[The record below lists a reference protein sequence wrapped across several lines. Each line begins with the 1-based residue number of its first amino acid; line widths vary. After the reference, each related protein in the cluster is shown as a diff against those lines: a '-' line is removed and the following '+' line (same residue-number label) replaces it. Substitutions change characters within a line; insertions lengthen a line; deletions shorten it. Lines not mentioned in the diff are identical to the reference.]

1 MTTDAFDSAGH
12 ARPSA
17 NYGDFRRK
25 IVTAA
30 HLAHGLETLRTNES
44 GQAPQVVHCHGC
56 FDIVHPGH
64 IRYLQFARSLGDIL
78 VVSMTGDARI
88 DKQPQRPYI
97 PEELRAENLAAL
109 EFVDWVVIDS
119 QPTAREVLSVIKPD
133 IYVKGREYADNDD
146 PRFLEEKRVVE
157 SHGGRVVFSS
167 GEVVFSSSRLIESIT
182 PTEDIERRRLEVLC
196 QRHEISLPRVHQ
208 SLNGIYDKR
217 ILVVG
222 DAVIERYVYC
232 DAKRVANES
241 PMMSLRELQD
251 KQFAGG
257 AALVALQLAALG
269 AQPTLVTGVADGPE
283 SEWLKDVLDQRGV
296 DLVPVLRSVDLPVR
310 TRFIVDDQKLM
321 LVERNEP
328 HPVEAE
334 RSQQLRDIL
343 TPLAKQA
350 DALVTFD
357 ADGGLLAQSG
367 LPELMKLGQ
376 RLLRM
381 GGSAI
386 APSRLLAMADTDV
399 LITSERKLRLEM
411 NDLESGL
418 SALVYRTMQRTSTAA
433 MIVSLGKRGLV
444 TFQRP
449 TDDPDVPE
457 WKGRLLSEHLP
468 AFGEFAHDHFGCG
481 EVLLAT
487 MLASCA
493 TGDSLMLAAYLA
505 SIAAGLAA
513 TKAGPL
519 PVDRDDLRRAC
530 LRRPELQVGH
540 EARTAGRVA

>member
-1 MTTDAFDSAGH
+1 MNTNAFDSMRPN
-12 ARPSA
+12 RPSVSH
-17 NYGDFRRK
+17 GDFRRK
-25 IVTAA
+25 IVSAA
-30 HLAHGLETLRTNES
+30 HLAHGLDTLRRNES
-44 GQAPQVVHCHGC
+44 EPAPQVVHCHGC

-119 QPTAREVLSVIKPD
+119 HPTARDVLSVIKPD

-157 SHGGRVVFSS
+157 AHGGRVVFSS

-182 PTEDIERRRLEVLC
+182 PSEDIERRRLEVLC
-196 QRHEISLPRVHQ
+196 QRHDISLPRVHQ
-208 SLNGIYDKR
+208 SLNSIYEKR

-222 DAVIERYVYC
+222 DAIIERYVYC

-269 AQPTLVTGVADGPE
+269 AQATLVTGVADGQD
-283 SEWLKDVLDQRGV
+283 SAWLADVLQQHGV
-296 DLVPVLRSVDLPVR
+296 ELVPVRRTVELPVR

-334 RSQQLRDIL
+334 RSQQLREVLMPL
-343 TPLAKQA
+343 TQRA
-350 DALVTFD
+350 DALVAFD
-357 ADGGLLAQSG
+357 ADGGLLTESA
-367 LPELMKLGQ
+367 LPDLMQLNGK
-376 RLLRM
+376 LLRV
-381 GGSAI
+381 GGSAV
-386 APSRLLAMADTDV
+386 APSRLLAMADTDL

-418 SALVYRTMQRTSTAA
+418 SALVYRTMQRTSAAA
-433 MIVSLGKRGLV
+433 MVVSLGKRGLV

-449 TDDPDVPE
+449 TDDPETPE

-468 AFGEFAHDHFGCG
+468 AFGEFATDHFGCG

-487 MLASCA
+487 MLASRA
-493 TGDSLMLAAYLA
+493 AGDSLMLAAYLA
-505 SIAAGLAA
+505 STAAGLAA

-519 PVDRDDLRRAC
+519 PVDHDALRRTC

-540 EARTAGRVA
+540 EAQAAGRVA